1 MIYKNFD
8 DLKLSRI
15 VFGAASI
22 SGEGAG
28 YGFGD
33 ISSNDSIDL
42 LSYAYSEGIN
52 VFDTAPIY
60 GFGESETRLGLA
72 FEKIRDKV
80 VICSKA
86 GVGWHDNKR
95 VNMSN
100 EPKLIAKMFDES
112 RRRLKSDYI
121 DIYMIHWP
129 DKNVDIRKSLEPLY
143 KLKNQGA
150 IKYIG
155 LCNTHTT
162 DLSLSQDIDFIQ
174 SEFNYFN
181 NGFKDIDKSNYQTMG
196 WGSFDKGILSG
207 SVTTSSKFDKSDCR
221 SWAPWWKKSD
231 WKSRVNIA
239 QELQSKIHPKSLVDF
254 SVNYSLENIDFPI
267 FGMRKKSH
275 IDSISRLL

>member
-72 FEKIRDKV
+72 FEKIRDEV

-155 LCNTHTT
+155 LCNTHPS

-181 NGFKDIDKSNYQTMG
+181 NGITMCLLQIGAVANCSALCSCSLQT
-196 WGSFDKGILSG
+196 
-207 SVTTSSKFDKSDCR
+207 VSS
-221 SWAPWWKKSD
+221 
-231 WKSRVNIA
+231 
-239 QELQSKIHPKSLVDF
+239 
-254 SVNYSLENIDFPI
+254 
-267 FGMRKKSH
+267 
-275 IDSISRLL
+275 